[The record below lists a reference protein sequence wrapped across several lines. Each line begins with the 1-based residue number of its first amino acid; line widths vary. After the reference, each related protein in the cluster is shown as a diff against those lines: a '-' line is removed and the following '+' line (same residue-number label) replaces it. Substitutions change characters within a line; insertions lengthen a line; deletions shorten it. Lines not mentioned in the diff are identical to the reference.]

1 MRYQKLVYI
10 CTPVTGRLAQL
21 VQSTSFTPR
30 GSGVRTPH
38 RPLKFIQFVWTF
50 FISTR
55 SINSVGSECHVD
67 NVEVTGSNPVWTTS
81 SEIPMLKTLGF
92 LFPENPS
99 RRLEGLQEAKIQSA
113 FSALWDFICSS
124 GVHLEQRS

>member
-38 RPLKFIQFVWTF
+38 RPQKFIQIVWTF
-50 FISTR
+50 FINKW

-99 RRLEGLQEAKIQSA
+99 RRLEGLQETKIQSA
-113 FSALWDFICSS
+113 FSALWDYICGS